1 MAKATLINDAGKK
14 VVVESGSQDAQ
25 GYFGQGYKLMGADT
39 PIVNP
44 SIPQGSVA
52 IPNASVINQY
62 NVQGQFG
69 KTGEAGS
76 GLYGT
81 LKETPANEGNINGK
95 INAGQFDNFNNAS
108 KADEPAVRSTTDAYT
123 SIFNQVSESL
133 KSGLPTQPSAVN
145 LTQTFQDLRA
155 NQGVTELETS
165 LSDLQAQARDIQ
177 AISKARTN
185 AEKGKAV
192 PMNVI
197 SGRISEE
204 EAQDNARLAEINN
217 SIQTVSSQLQI
228 KYNVIDS
235 IMKYTGTD
243 YANSV
248 DAYNTQFTQ
257 NLNVMNTVKGM
268 VDTEKSNQETEADN
282 ARANL
287 QIIYNNLSSS
297 GQGLTAL
304 DDAQKANITKLELQA
319 GLPQGFYGNVVS
331 KNPESEILS
340 TTTRE
345 DGTKKYADII
355 TRDSSTGKISTQSI
369 FLGSA
374 ANQYA
379 PTSGGSNRPTE
390 SELKRTAISNMSR
403 DLSTMTGEDGY
414 VSPTDFKKGR
424 SMWLAAG
431 RESKEY
437 DESFKSYANPT
448 QYYELG
454 LSY

>member
-177 AISKARTN
+177 AISK
-185 AEKGKAV
+185 G
-192 PMNVI
+192 
-197 SGRISEE
+197 
-204 EAQDNARLAEINN
+204 
-217 SIQTVSSQLQI
+217 
-228 KYNVIDS
+228 
-235 IMKYTGTD
+235 
-243 YANSV
+243 
-248 DAYNTQFTQ
+248 
-257 NLNVMNTVKGM
+257 
-268 VDTEKSNQETEADN
+268 
-282 ARANL
+282 
-287 QIIYNNLSSS
+287 
-297 GQGLTAL
+297 
-304 DDAQKANITKLELQA
+304 
-319 GLPQGFYGNVVS
+319 
-331 KNPESEILS
+331 
-340 TTTRE
+340 
-345 DGTKKYADII
+345 
-355 TRDSSTGKISTQSI
+355 
-369 FLGSA
+369 
-374 ANQYA
+374 
-379 PTSGGSNRPTE
+379 
-390 SELKRTAISNMSR
+390 
-403 DLSTMTGEDGY
+403 
-414 VSPTDFKKGR
+414 
-424 SMWLAAG
+424 
-431 RESKEY
+431 
-437 DESFKSYANPT
+437 
-448 QYYELG
+448 
-454 LSY
+454 

>member
-1 MAKATLINDAGKK
+1 MGKATLINDAGKK

-25 GYFGQGYKLMGADT
+25 GYFGQGYKLMGANT
-39 PIVNP
+39 PTVNP

-108 KADEPAVRSTTDAYT
+108 KSDEPAVRSTTDAYT

-133 KSGLPTQPSAVN
+133 KSSLPTQPSAVN

-177 AISKARTN
+177 AISKARTA

-257 NLNVMNTVKGM
+257 NLNVMNAVKGM
-268 VDTEKSNQETEADN
+268 VDTEKSNQEREADN

-287 QIIYNNLSSS
+287 QIIYNNLSSNGIDPNS
-297 GQGLTAL
+297 L
-304 DDAQKANITKLELQA
+304 DAAQKANITKLELQA
-319 GLPQGFYGNVVS
+319 DLPQGFYANVVN
-331 KNPESEILS
+331 KNPKSDIVYS
-340 TTTRE
+340 GPRE
-345 DGTKKYADII
+345 DGNKKYADII
-355 TRDSSTGKISTQSI
+355 TRDANGKLNTENI
-369 FLGSA
+369 FLGGS

-379 PTSGGSNRPTE
+379 PTSGGSKTPTE
-390 SELKRTAISNMSR
+390 SELKRIAISNMSK
-403 DLSTMTGEDGY
+403 DLSTMTGEDGH
-414 VSPTDFKKGR
+414 VSPTDFKRGR
-424 SMWLAAG
+424 STWLAAG
-431 RESKEY
+431 RDGKEY
-437 DESFKSYANPT
+437 DETFKSYANPT